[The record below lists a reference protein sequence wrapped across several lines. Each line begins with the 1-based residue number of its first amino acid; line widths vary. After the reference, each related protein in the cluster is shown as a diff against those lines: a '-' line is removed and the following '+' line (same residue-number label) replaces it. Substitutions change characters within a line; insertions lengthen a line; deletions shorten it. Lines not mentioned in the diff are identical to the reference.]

1 MRPHSMAHT
10 DRSRWIPGW
19 VGSPERAACGSP
31 AFVAMSITT
40 RRRSLLSLRAP
51 VGRTGVVLSSWLLLA
66 LFAPCT
72 LAQQRVAA
80 EESPA
85 SPLSGV
91 SAEPALGREPA
102 DIDEAKPKAKSKWR
116 AKLKVK
122 EKTKPLAKVKR
133 VNTRWTK
140 RPWREREPN
149 EQYRKM
155 RDSWHAPVHPEA
167 VPTLEV
173 TGRVPLVL
181 QRVVGGVAPVTL
193 VPQRDDGG
201 FSEEDQARA
210 SRAFC
215 SPDAKQTHAVAPR
228 LLDLIY
234 RTMRHFEAPLV
245 HVVSG
250 YRKDRAGSRHTQG
263 RAIDM
268 VIPGVTNEQLAEY
281 VRQFGFVGVG
291 IYPKSGFVHLD
302 VRDRSYFWLDFSMPG
317 ERSRSVP
324 HLANEAIAAD
334 VAARARG
341 ESPNTFVPGNEREDR
356 AAVRSYARRAKV
368 RRLRAE
374 RKAAQAQAEREAN
387 ATASARAGVN

>member
-1 MRPHSMAHT
+1 
-10 DRSRWIPGW
+10 
-19 VGSPERAACGSP
+19 
-31 AFVAMSITT
+31 MSFTT
-40 RRRSLLSLRAP
+40 RRRSFLCVRSHA
-51 VGRTGVVLSSWLLLA
+51 GRTCVVLGSFAFALA
-66 LFAPCT
+66 SFAPRT

-85 SPLSGV
+85 SPNGV
-91 SAEPALGREPA
+91 SAEPALGIDPVA
-102 DIDEAKPKAKSKWR
+102 DQAEAKPKPKSKWR
-116 AKLKVK
+116 AKLKMHGK
-122 EKTKPLAKVKR
+122 DKPAAKVKR
-133 VNTRWTK
+133 VSTRWTK

-155 RDSWHAPVHPEA
+155 RDSWHAPIAA
-167 VPTLEV
+167 VPAQQV
-173 TGRVPLVL
+173 SGRVPLVL
-181 QRVVGGVAPVTL
+181 VRVVGGATPVTL
-193 VPQRDDGG
+193 VPLRDDGG

-228 LLDLIY
+228 LLDLVY
-234 RTMRHFEAPLV
+234 RTMRHFNAPLV

-281 VRQFGFVGVG
+281 VRNFGFVGVG

-302 VRDRSYFWLDFSMPG
+302 VRDRSYFWIDYSMPG

-324 HLANEAIAAD
+324 HLASEALAFDA
-334 VAARARG
+334 AARARG

-356 AAVRSYARRAKV
+356 AAARSYARRAKM

-374 RKAAQAQAEREAN
+374 RKAAQAQAQREA
-387 ATASARAGVN
+387 ATTAQVSVN

>member
-1 MRPHSMAHT
+1 
-10 DRSRWIPGW
+10 
-19 VGSPERAACGSP
+19 
-31 AFVAMSITT
+31 MSFTT
-40 RRRSLLSLRAP
+40 RRLSFPTARAHA
-51 VGRTGVVLSSWLLLA
+51 GRTGIVLSSWLALA

-85 SPLSGV
+85 SPISGV
-91 SAEPALGREPA
+91 SAEPALARDPVA
-102 DIDEAKPKAKSKWR
+102 DQDEAKPKGKSRWR

-122 EKTKPLAKVKR
+122 QGEKPVAKVKR
-133 VNTRWTK
+133 VNTRLIK
-140 RPWREREPN
+140 RPWREREPTV
-149 EQYRKM
+149 QYRKM
-155 RDSWHAPVHPEA
+155 RDSWHAPIHGT

-181 QRVVGGVAPVTL
+181 VRVVGGAPPVTL

-210 SRAFC
+210 ARAFC
-215 SPDAKQTHAVAPR
+215 SPDAKQTHPVSPR
-228 LLDLIY
+228 LLDLVY

-268 VIPGVTNEQLAEY
+268 VIPGVTNEQLADY

-317 ERSRSVP
+317 ERNRSVP
-324 HLANEAIAAD
+324 HLTSEALAAD

-341 ESPNTFVPGNEREDR
+341 ESPNSFVPGNDREDR
-356 AAVRSYARRAKV
+356 AAARSYARRAKV

-374 RKAAQAQAEREAN
+374 RKAAQAQALREAN
-387 ATASARAGVN
+387 NTARASVN